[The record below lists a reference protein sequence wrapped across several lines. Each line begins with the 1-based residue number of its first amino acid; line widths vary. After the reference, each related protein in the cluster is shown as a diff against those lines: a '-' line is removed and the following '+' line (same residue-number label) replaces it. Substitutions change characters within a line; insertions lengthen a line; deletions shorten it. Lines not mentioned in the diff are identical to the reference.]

1 MNSTLACGGEFVL
14 TNRNSGRSIFSPEDF
29 TSEQRQIGE
38 TTEEFMK
45 NEIYP
50 NVERIEN
57 KDFEFLVEKLK
68 QCADLG

>member
-1 MNSTLACGGEFVL
+1 MQSNLPSGMEFLLNGPAAGKVF
-14 TNRNSGRSIFSPEDF
+14 IPEDF